1 MTKETLLKYAEPL
14 TIVLSVLALIG
25 VLFTIQNAEG
35 AFFVFA
41 QAMFFIT
48 FFLFPAI
55 VVFFGRLLIVR
66 ATPEKVP
73 PLLFPL
79 LFLYTFIPTIS
90 VILPYI
96 ASGFRF
102 EGALELVFVIFEI
115 AMFLG
120 GFGFFVYFFHKYLAS
135 KLGERDL
142 TLFLHYFVGGLVYFY
157 FIRLTLL
164 TSILIQSAFDIIT

>member
-1 MTKETLLKYAEPL
+1 MNKENWLKYAEPL
-14 TIVLSVLALIG
+14 TIILSVLSLIG

-35 AFFVFA
+35 AYFVFA
-41 QAMFFIT
+41 QTMFFIT
-48 FFLFPAI
+48 FFIFPAI
-55 VVFFGRLLIVR
+55 IVFFGRLLIIR
-66 ATPEKVP
+66 TTPERVP

-102 EGALELVFVIFEI
+102 DGALELVFVIFEGAI
-115 AMFLG
+115 FVG
-120 GFGFFVYFFHKYLAS
+120 GFSFFVYFFQKYLS
-135 KLGERDL
+135 NKLNEKDI

-164 TSILIQSAFDIIT
+164 TSILIQSAFDFIT